1 LHNEELSKARG
12 FIVKADF
19 PLPVEFEKINSE
31 LPSETYICHCDDVK
45 LDEILKVIGDRKF
58 ISIDEIKHTTRL
70 GMGACRGKR
79 CIKRLKQ
86 TIAPYGIEIVGD
98 ATPRAPLS
106 NQVSMGELLPHKS
119 EKIFTNVDKIP
130 NKRIKVQSFVAGGG
144 MAGSSL
150 FRYLAEAGLKPVLIN
165 RERGGSWRNIAGGR
179 PAFSLPALAEIAI
192 KNRELF
198 IELQNISN
206 IDYKPIRYVSFSH
219 DEATYKALD
228 ASRAWSD
235 AYMVEKADFRKEISP
250 YFNTK
255 LNTYSAALITH
266 QCWQATPGKTLD
278 LLRQL
283 GIKSGGFVMEDCEL
297 VDVNREGK
305 NIIALVKTHN
315 GEYLEYETEHFVNA
329 LGPESDKFARK
340 LGIETGLYAV
350 KHQAFITRRLPFLG
364 KDGDTLDMLIDRRKY
379 KGFSAVYGQQLADT
393 GQIIGCASPAVDP
406 LETGKDLKVN
416 SKEFMEIVS
425 EIFVDW
431 IPQLSSVGFQ
441 AVWSGYYIEPR
452 YIVDTEK
459 GLMIGMRGHG
469 YMLSQYLAKLYVD
482 KLTGKAT
489 PDYFNDLSINGP
501 GLSEAA
507 FK

>member
-1 LHNEELSKARG
+1 
-12 FIVKADF
+12 
-19 PLPVEFEKINSE
+19 
-31 LPSETYICHCDDVK
+31 
-45 LDEILKVIGDRKF
+45 
-58 ISIDEIKHTTRL
+58 
-70 GMGACRGKR
+70 
-79 CIKRLKQ
+79 
-86 TIAPYGIEIVGD
+86 
-98 ATPRAPLS
+98 
-106 NQVSMGELLPHKS
+106 
-119 EKIFTNVDKIP
+119 
-130 NKRIKVQSFVAGGG
+130 
-144 MAGSSL
+144 
-150 FRYLAEAGLKPVLIN
+150 
-165 RERGGSWRNIAGGR
+165 
-179 PAFSLPALAEIAI
+179 
-192 KNRELF
+192 
-198 IELQNISN
+198 
-206 IDYKPIRYVSFSH
+206 
-219 DEATYKALD
+219 
-228 ASRAWSD
+228 
-235 AYMVEKADFRKEISP
+235 
-250 YFNTK
+250 
-255 LNTYSAALITH
+255 
-266 QCWQATPGKTLD
+266 
-278 LLRQL
+278 
-283 GIKSGGFVMEDCEL
+283 MEDCEL